1 MTGKDGKT
9 IQMIPIALITVMNP
23 RLRNKRS
30 FAEMAENIREVG
42 LKKPVTVAR
51 REDGQGGVRYDLVCG
66 QGRLEAYQ
74 ALGQTE
80 IPAIVEE
87 ASAEECLLKSLVE
100 NLARRKHS
108 AIDLFQDI
116 AAMKKRGHKEK
127 EIAAKTGLNYHYVRD
142 VVRLIEK
149 GEERLLKAVQ
159 AGHVPVNVAAQI
171 AEADDAGV
179 QDALRQAYEKKILRG
194 RKLLI
199 VKNIIEQRQRRGK
212 SLPKRATRS
221 ATLSATALIRTYQQ
235 DADRKRLLI
244 RKAGATRDRLVFVT
258 EALRRLLAEE
268 SFVNLLRAE
277 GLDTLPRNLAARMHG
292 RGAQTQ

>member
-1 MTGKDGKT
+1 MTRKHNMT
-9 IQMIPIALITVMNP
+9 IQMIAIALINVVNP

-30 FAEMAENIREVG
+30 FREMADNIREVG
-42 LKKPVTVAR
+42 LKKPITVAR
-51 REDGQGGVRYDLVCG
+51 REGEGGMRYDLVCG

-87 ASAEECLLKSLVE
+87 ASVEECLLKSLVE

-127 EIAAKTGLNYHYVRD
+127 EIAAKTGLNYSYVRD

-149 GEERLLKAVQ
+149 GEERLLRAVQ
-159 AGHVPVNVAAQI
+159 AGQVPINVAAQI
-171 AEADDAGV
+171 AEADDEGV
-179 QDALRQAYEKKILRG
+179 QNALRQAYEKKILRG

-199 VKNIIEQRQRRGK
+199 VRNIIEQRRRRGK
-212 SLPKRATRS
+212 TLPKRSARS
-221 ATLSATALIRTYQQ
+221 ASLSTAALIRTYQE
-235 DADRKRLLI
+235 DAERKRLLI

-258 EALRRLLAEE
+258 EALRRLLADE

-277 GLDTLPRNLAARMHG
+277 GLDTLPRNLAARMQG
-292 RGAQTQ
+292 RGAQAS